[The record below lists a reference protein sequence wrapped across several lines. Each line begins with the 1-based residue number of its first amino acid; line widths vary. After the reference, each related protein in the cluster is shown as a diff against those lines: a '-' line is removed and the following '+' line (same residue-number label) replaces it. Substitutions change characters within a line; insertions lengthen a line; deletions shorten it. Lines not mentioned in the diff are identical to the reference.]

1 MRNTNLLHEIADV
14 MEFSPKRYNQSSW
27 GEFIPDEAARERFVE
42 SHGRQPDGTLDGVE
56 DYGWIHADVGCGTAL
71 CVAGH
76 AAALSGW
83 FPTIFPRPNGREEV
97 RWSSV
102 SETPNSYYL
111 THRNPDGVVVRDV
124 SVLAQELLGLN
135 EVEAEILFRSTN
147 VWTVQEMRAFAAGAD
162 IGDRGD
168 DVE

>member
-1 MRNTNLLHEIADV
+1 MRNTNLLHDIADV
-14 MEFSPKRYNQSSW
+14 MEFWPERYNQCSW
-27 GEFIPDEAARERFVE
+27 GEFVPDVAASARFVE
-42 SHGRQPDGTLDGVE
+42 SHGREPMGSMNGAD
-56 DYGWIHADVGCGTAL
+56 DYGWIHADVGCGTAM

-76 AAALSGW
+76 AVALSGW
-83 FPTIFPRPNGREEV
+83 FPTIFPRTNGYEEV

-102 SETPNSYYL
+102 SETPNSYYPS
-111 THRNPDGVVVRDV
+111 HRNPADVVVRDV
-124 SVLAQELLGLN
+124 ALVAQELLGLN

-147 VWTVQEMRAFAAGAD
+147 EWTVQEMRAFAAGAN